1 MWELYLAK
9 VQVAGV
15 IMAAIITAL
24 GTLIAGGAAVCGA
37 LRVGM
42 KQADISKELAT
53 AATNQTEIQRQQAL
67 ILDEQNKILAQ
78 QTQILAGQ
86 LDIESGRARAE
97 LYEARME
104 VFDATRDWLNDFLT
118 RGSRTGANFGEHDD
132 MKRFPIGNVRDHYLR
147 CIEKAIFLFDP
158 SVSDRLQH
166 LREIAAQHDF
176 HIDHIM
182 NDANGA
188 HGDGAH
194 RIVVEINT
202 ALMNITDIFRAEM
215 TLHPHGANENRPQVQ
230 AS

>member
-15 IMAAIITAL
+15 MMAAIITAL
-24 GTLIAGGAAVCGA
+24 GTLIAGGAAVYGA

-67 ILDEQNKILAQ
+67 ILDEQNKIMAQ

-97 LYEARME
+97 LYQARME
-104 VFDATRDWLNDFLT
+104 VFEATRDWLNDFIT
-118 RGSRTGANFGEHDD
+118 RRSRAGVDFGQAQDLR
-132 MKRFPIGNVRDHYLR
+132 RFPIGDVHDGFVRA
-147 CIEKAIFLFDP
+147 IEKAIFLFAP
-158 SVSDRLQH
+158 SVEEQLQR
-166 LREIAAQHDF
+166 LREMAAQHDF
-176 HIDHIM
+176 HIDHM
-182 NDANGA
+182 MADFEKD
-188 HGDGAH
+188 HGEAAA
-194 RIVVEINT
+194 RILGDINN
-202 ALMNITDIFRAEM
+202 ALTNITDIFRAEM
-215 TLHPHGANENRPQVQ
+215 TLQPSGANENRPQAQ